1 MNSITDT
8 ITRSWRGADAKLDSV
23 DPNFRAA
30 RIIPSAV
37 APKVAAS
44 HEYHDAIVLDVG
56 MPHSDSLEVC
66 RRLRVDN
73 DIALILLVLADDDV
87 ACRWRG

>member
-1 MNSITDT
+1 
-8 ITRSWRGADAKLDSV
+8 
-23 DPNFRAA
+23 
-30 RIIPSAV
+30 
-37 APKVAAS
+37 
-44 HEYHDAIVLDVG
+44 